1 MAVNRIGCPLCL
13 YEAPLSMFENVDGT
27 TLKCRRCRSR
37 FEDPNIF
44 SPDITYAD
52 CDSKKAVY
60 RFPFNMNGSDAV
72 IRVRSGYVAL
82 LVGHNGQKRWLKDYE
97 NHITDMPEGFQLY
110 YVCLKPQVRWGT
122 QGNCGFGAYGMAQLS
137 LKPDYPEE
145 FCRTHDHILTMEN
158 HLKSLVDRCVTQY
171 VQRRMEEN
179 NPGIL
184 EQRDGY
190 LNVLGMLEEG
200 VTITGIHPFGFRNAG
215 GGTGLFQTFMTVLEP
230 KREEESTQLFRPPVE
245 ELRIPQEPYTI
256 RTGIEDVMIH
266 GPSRTE
272 RHKADETIR
281 PEMLKGVSRIY
292 RYRTREFEFP
302 YGWGISNQAC
312 SAYGFFSAHG
322 TLSFYIDS
330 TDKMSQLLNRTDG
343 WHDFEEQLFF
353 NVIKQEMSAEIGKLL
368 NEYIGEKKAGP
379 ENIRDYLSAMSVS
392 LTSRLNGADNG
403 GKEPVFSPFGL
414 RVKRADILNI
424 ALYSIRR

>member
-1 MAVNRIGCPLCL
+1 MAVNRIRCPLCL

-27 TLKCRRCRSR
+27 TVKCRRCRSR
-37 FEDPNIF
+37 FEDPNIYAQET
-44 SPDITYAD
+44 SYAD
-52 CDSKKAVY
+52 CDNKKAVY
-60 RFPFNMNGSDAV
+60 RFPFNMNGGDAV
-72 IRVRSGYVAL
+72 VKVRSGYAAL
-82 LVGHNGQKRWLKDYE
+82 LVGHNGQKRWLKEYE

-122 QGNCGFGAYGMAQLS
+122 RDAGGFGAYGMAQLS
-137 LKPDYPEE
+137 MRPDYPEE
-145 FCRTHDHILTMEN
+145 FCRTHDHILTLEA
-158 HLKSLVDRCVTQY
+158 HLKSLVDESVSRY
-171 VQRRMEEN
+171 VRQRMNEN

-190 LNVLGMLEEG
+190 LNVLGVLEEG
-200 VTITGIHPFGFRNAG
+200 VTVTGIHPFGFRNAA

-230 KREEESTQLFRPPVE
+230 KREEESAQAYRPPVE
-245 ELRIPQEPYTI
+245 DLRVPVETYTV
-256 RTGIEDVMIH
+256 RTGNEEVMIH
-266 GPSRTE
+266 GAARAE

-281 PEMLKGVSRIY
+281 PESLKGVSKVY
-292 RYRTREFEFP
+292 RFRSKEFEFP
-302 YGWGISNQAC
+302 YGWGISNQPC
-312 SAYGFFSAHG
+312 SAYGYFSAHG

-330 TDKMSQLLNRTDG
+330 TEKMSLLLNRTNG

-353 NVIKQEMSAEIGKLL
+353 NIIKQEMSAEIGKLL

-379 ENIRDYLSAMSVS
+379 ENIRDHLSAMSVA
-392 LTSRLNGADNG
+392 LTGRLNGADG
-403 GKEPVFSPFGL
+403 GKDPVFMPYGL